1 MPSQQD
7 LTLATLFK
15 AVEDGSFRRVV
26 RRLTMLLNGLN
37 TAMGQTNKAAER
49 VEKATKKAGATLD
62 KMGKQATKAKKD
74 VDNLTGAFNQVANSF
89 KIAARYFIAYRLFH
103 AITDGAK
110 EGIKE
115 IVNFDQALH
124 NLAAIS
130 GATSGELDQMRGVI
144 LETADRTKYSTTEI
158 ADGMVLLTQAG
169 LSAAEATNAIG
180 AVADLAAGTLS
191 DLANTSDL
199 VTTALRAFNINAV
212 ETRRVADVMANA
224 VNKSKL
230 TIDKLRTAFNYVGA
244 GAHQAGLSL
253 EHTAGSMMM
262 LANAG
267 ARASTIGTGMRQVL
281 ARLLSPNQKLQQAM
295 ASYGLEIDKNSGK
308 SGWFKEQL
316 LKLSSVMYNFETNT
330 VDMSKAYELFGL
342 RGAQAAA
349 ILISSLM
356 DLNGT
361 WAETMD
367 LTHRVGTAQK
377 MMEEQAKGL
386 AFKIK
391 NLSDKLKNLAIIM
404 GDAGFT
410 ATLKG
415 AVDGLR
421 EVVTWL
427 TKFAG
432 HPIGQF
438 IMNVVGATATVL
450 AFVGSL
456 KVLLLILPSLKVI
469 GTFLISPLG
478 LLAIAIGVAIGA
490 IAAFNNHLKK
500 MATEGART
508 ANAQKTIL
516 ESLSNYK
523 DELKDTE
530 AGSEKYLNIIE
541 RLKIAHPELA
551 NEIDNVKGSYEEL
564 NKVIEKNIELAKQK
578 QFEGDI
584 QQLAELSRA
593 ITIARDD
600 YEHFSKVNS
609 AFREKFPTFEDYTEK
624 VKSFTAQFGN
634 LRNLFDEMPTT
645 ISNLAKRFKD
655 LKGVNIGEE
664 IKKAILAGG
673 FKFDEAELQY
683 LVDQVKKRIDEIKN
697 YAIQAEKD
705 RQRAMRERVDALP
718 KEWRRVYNTLS
729 TLEKTRFFEA
739 LERADKEYAARKKS
753 AEVFLKA
760 EGRTKEQIEREVAK
774 LKKAIYDEN
783 LSKFK
788 KTIEKERDLITSLP
802 AEWKKVYDELSEYQ
816 KYEMIKEYNSRVSG
830 FKKIAEEIRN
840 IEKARGTSALEI
852 EKKINEAKAEY
863 LAQGLEQF
871 NRNEDAK
878 AYKAE
883 KILQQINEKSARYAG
898 DKYDAEAAKAETFYK
913 KMEQQ
918 IDQLIATEKE
928 KDEIRLRNK
937 EVYYERL
944 ERIARI
950 HGFGSEEEKTEFETT
965 TGITADETYGVT
977 SVDKLAEMWN
987 KSGKNLDRY
996 IAQLKVLRDEGK
1008 ITAEEH
1014 ERVLERTF
1022 SRPGEAFA
1030 SGWEKAMDKVRNASE
1045 FLYDLGEQLPEKLA
1059 DGFTDAWEE
1068 FLDGTKS
1075 ASEAFEDFARDVL
1088 KWIAR
1093 MITKWLVM
1101 KAIQGIT
1108 GSITG
1113 ATSSTTATT
1122 AHKGGIIGKDVFP
1135 KKAISSALFSY
1146 APRLHDGINNKLK
1159 SNEYPAIL
1167 KREEGVFTEGQM
1179 KALGAAGGT
1188 SINVPVNIGDSEHGD
1203 ILKRHLPSAIE
1214 EAVLKTMR
1222 RYIR

>member
-15 AVEDGSFRRVV
+15 AVEDGSFKRVV

-37 TAMGQTNKAAER
+37 NALGQTNKAAER
-49 VEKATKKAGATLD
+49 VEKATKKAAAALD
-62 KMGKQATKAKKD
+62 KAGKQAGKTKKD
-74 VDNLTGAFNQVANSF
+74 VDNLTGAVNQVARSF
-89 KIAARYFIAYRLFH
+89 KVAARYFIAYRLFH
-103 AITDGAK
+103 AITAGAK
-110 EGIKE
+110 EGIAE

-130 GATSGELDQMRGVI
+130 GATSGELDQMKGII

-158 ADGMVLLTQAG
+158 AEGMVLLTQAG

-191 DLANTSDL
+191 NLATTSDL
-199 VTTALRAFNINAV
+199 VTTALRAFNINAI
-212 ETRRVADVMANA
+212 ETRRVADIMANA

-230 TIDKLRTAFNYVGA
+230 TIDKLRISFNYIGA

-253 EHTAGSMMM
+253 EQTAGSMMLM
-262 LANAG
+262 ANAG

-281 ARLLSPNQKLQQAM
+281 SRLLSPNQKLQQAM

-316 LKLSSVMYNFETNT
+316 IKLSSVMYNFETNT

-415 AVDGLR
+415 AVDTLR
-421 EVVTWL
+421 QLVTWF
-427 TKFAG
+427 TEFAG

-438 IMNVVGATATVL
+438 IINVVGATATVL
-450 AFVGSL
+450 ALVGSF
-456 KVLLLILPSLKVI
+456 KVLLLLLPSLKVI

-478 LLAIAIGVAIGA
+478 LVATAIGVAIGA
-490 IAAFNNHLKK
+490 IVAFNNHLKK
-500 MATEGART
+500 MAIEGAKT
-508 ANAQKTIL
+508 ANAQKAIL
-516 ESLSNYK
+516 ASFSNYK
-523 DELKDTE
+523 KELEDAE
-530 AGSEKYLNIIE
+530 VGSEKYLNIVE
-541 RLKIAHPELA
+541 RLKIAHPELKR
-551 NEIDNVKGSYEEL
+551 EIDRVKGSYEEL
-564 NKVIEKNIELAKQK
+564 NKVIERNIELARQK

-593 ITIARDD
+593 ITMARDD
-600 YEHFSKVNS
+600 YEYFSKAS
-609 AFREKFPTFEDYTEK
+609 TSFKEKFPTFEDYTEE
-624 VKSFTAQFGN
+624 VKGFTVQFGN
-634 LRNLFDEMPTT
+634 LRDVFDQMPST

-664 IKKAILAGG
+664 IRKAVLAGG

-683 LVDQVKKRIDEIKN
+683 LVNQVKKRIDEIKN

-705 RQRAMRERVDALP
+705 RQRAMKERVDALP

-753 AEVFLKA
+753 AETFLKA
-760 EGRTKEQIEREVAK
+760 EGKSKKEVEKEVAK
-774 LKKAIYDEN
+774 LKNAIYDEN
-783 LSKFK
+783 LSKFRQ
-788 KTIEKERDLITSLP
+788 TIEKERDLITSLP
-802 AEWKKVYDELSEYQ
+802 TEWKKVYDELSEYQ
-816 KYEMIKEYNSRVSG
+816 KYEMIKEYNSRVTG
-830 FKKIAEEIRN
+830 FKKIAKEIRK
-840 IEKARGTSALEI
+840 IVKSEGASALEI
-852 EKKINEAKAEY
+852 EKRVNEAKAEY
-863 LAQGLEQF
+863 LKQGLEQF
-871 NRNEDAK
+871 ERNEDAK

-883 KILQQINEKSARYAG
+883 KILQQINEKSARYTG
-898 DKYDAEAAKAETFYK
+898 DKYAAEAAKAETFYK

-918 IDQLIATEKE
+918 IDLLIVTEKE
-928 KDEIRLRNK
+928 KDAIRLRNK

-944 ERIARI
+944 ERMARI
-950 HGFGSEEEKTEFETT
+950 HGFGSEEERKGFEETT
-965 TGITADETYGVT
+965 GVTTDETYGVT
-977 SVDKLAEMWN
+977 SAEKLSRMW
-987 KSGKNLDRY
+987 KESGENMSVY
-996 IAQLKVLRDEGK
+996 IAQLKILRNEGK

-1014 ERVLERTF
+1014 ERALERTF
-1022 SRPGEAFA
+1022 SKPGEAFA
-1030 SGWEKAMDKVRNASE
+1030 NGWEKAMEKVRNASE

-1101 KAIQGIT
+1101 KAIQGV
-1108 GSITG
+1108 TG
-1113 ATSSTTATT
+1113 AVTGTT
-1122 AHKGGIIGKDVFP
+1122 AHKGGIIGKDTFP
-1135 KKAISSALFSY
+1135 KKAISSALFSF

-1159 SNEYPAIL
+1159 KNEYPAIL
-1167 KREEGVFTEGQM
+1167 ERDEGVFTKGQM

-1188 SINVPVNIGDSEHGD
+1188 SINVPVNIGDSEKGD
-1203 ILKRHLPSAIE
+1203 ILKRHLPQAIE